1 MGVRGVGDGGVF
13 LCESCLVRVN
23 EIVEFVGQGG
33 ELVVGMR

>member
-1 MGVRGVGDGGVF
+1 MRGVGDGGVF

-33 ELVVGMR
+33 KLVVGMR